1 MITEQEL
8 KQLAP
13 ESACA
18 WSELER
24 VGRFLNESGSA
35 KAASPDVL
43 RIICCYAAESRVTPM
58 DFILEHQRYLEEHRR
73 LYQLKLD
80 HGLASTEAMAPALRD
95 LETVATAFADID
107 RTRVPQEQW
116 AQIAGGH
123 P

>member
-18 WSELER
+18 WAELER
-24 VGRFLNESGSA
+24 AGRFLNESGSA

-58 DFILEHQRYLEEHRR
+58 DFILEHHRYLEERRR

-80 HGLASTEAMAPALRD
+80 RGLASGEAVAPALRD
-95 LETVATAFADID
+95 LEIVSEAFADVD
-107 RTRVPQEQW
+107 RARVPQEQW

>member
-1 MITEQEL
+1 MITEQVL
-8 KQLAP
+8 KELAP

-24 VGRFLNESGSA
+24 AGHFLNESGSA

-58 DFILEHQRYLEEHRR
+58 DFILEHQRYLEERRR

-80 HGLASTEAMAPALRD
+80 HGLAPAAVIEAALRD
-95 LETVATAFADID
+95 LEMVTEAFTDVD
-107 RTRVPQEQW
+107 RARVPQEQW
-116 AQIAGGH
+116 SQVAGGH

>member
-18 WSELER
+18 WAELEQA
-24 VGRFLNESGSA
+24 GNFLNESGSA

-58 DFILEHQRYLEEHRR
+58 DFILEHHRYLEERRR

-80 HGLASTEAMAPALRD
+80 HGLAFGEAMAPALRD
-95 LETVATAFADID
+95 LEMVTEAFTDVD

>member
-1 MITEQEL
+1 MITEQVL
-8 KQLAP
+8 KELAP

-24 VGRFLNESGSA
+24 AGHFLNESGSA

-58 DFILEHQRYLEEHRR
+58 DFILEHQLYLEERRR

-80 HGLASTEAMAPALRD
+80 HGLASGEVMAPALRD
-95 LETVATAFADID
+95 LETVTAAFADVD

-116 AQIAGGH
+116 AEIAGGL

>member
-8 KQLAP
+8 RQLAP

-18 WSELER
+18 WAELER
-24 VGRFLNESGSA
+24 AGNFLNESGSA

-58 DFILEHQRYLEEHRR
+58 DFILEHQRYLEERRR

-80 HGLASTEAMAPALRD
+80 HGLASAEAMASALRD
-95 LETVATAFADID
+95 LETMTEAFADVNQ
-107 RTRVPQEQW
+107 RRVPQGQW